1 MRKDGIN
8 LFKIELHWV
17 SFLSDNNPCK
27 QNASR
32 EWIQITT
39 NLSNS
44 SWRFPLIVL
53 DDVKEVENTK
63 AKYFLSILEEIPENS
78 RILALLTF
86 LTQPMFE
93 SYYKSGNKEHF
104 IKMLESNW
112 STIKQQMENDYGKC
126 NGKAKN
132 FFGYIGVNKQQ
143 LKALEGREGFCKH
156 VKEVFGSSNV
166 ASIDIKT
173 FNNVLDVFSAYK
185 KDSYYYGLSTAVETL
200 KLLAQR
206 GIPTLNA
213 MKDSLIAISNIG
225 RINGHDEII
234 GLYKDYLHMTSLM
247 PDIHFK
253 PQFDVKNAAEEI
265 TQMHDIVTQVYN
277 AKKFEYQREA
287 FAKAVGRVHK
297 YEYKNSDYSVVSPIS
312 PEDLA
317 NEGLKLCHCVKS
329 YINKVIEGKT
339 NIMFIRKNTEPDESF
354 FTVEI
359 SNGGTIEQ
367 IHGFRNRNLDTEP
380 DLIPFVKE
388 WVKAVKIK
396 EGNFNKVR

>member
-1 MRKDGIN
+1 MQGKLEEIPDEERQRTVILTRN
-8 LFKIELHWV
+8 R
-17 SFLSDNNPCK
+17 K

-63 AKYFLSILEEIPENS
+63 AKYFLSILEEIPES
-78 RILALLTF
+78 TRVIALLTF
-86 LTQPMFE
+86 LSQPMFE
-93 SYYKSGNKEHF
+93 SYYKSVNKEHF
-104 IKMLESNW
+104 IKMLVNDRFS
-112 STIKQQMENDYGKC
+112 IKQQMENIYGKC
-126 NGKAKN
+126 NTKAKN
-132 FFGYIGVNKQQ
+132 FLGYIGFNKQQ
-143 LKALEGREGFCKH
+143 LKALEGKEYFCEH
-156 VKEVFGSSNV
+156 VKEIFGSSNV

-173 FNNVLDVFSAYK
+173 FNNVLDVLSVYKNGAFSNYW
-185 KDSYYYGLSTAVETL
+185 LHTAVETL
-200 KLLAQR
+200 KLLAKR

-253 PQFDVKNAAEEI
+253 PQFDVKNAKEEI
-265 TQMHDIVTQVYN
+265 TRMHDIVTQVYN
-277 AKKFEYQREA
+277 TKKFEYQREM
-287 FAKAVGRVHK
+287 FIKAVGRVHK
-297 YEYKNSDYSVVSPIS
+297 YEYKNSDYSVISPVE

-329 YINKVIEGKT
+329 YINKVTEGET
-339 NIMFIRKNTEPDESF
+339 NVMFIRKNTEPDEPF

-367 IHGFRNRNLDTEP
+367 IHGLRNRNLSTEP

-396 EGNFNKVR
+396 EGNFDKVR